1 MFVFAC
7 CHAHAAQMTMS
18 NKMSRQHLLMSGVA
32 IVVCYYCSLVQTAVR
47 AMMMRGVC
55 IRAHVFGACMYIRT
69 TMRIISHTPALEP
82 IKANVSIKVKY
93 HPHTQSREALLS
105 ARWSVSYSHGSATVR
120 VQVPPC
126 KYKSTVGS
134 TSLSPS
140 PLARTLPLPPTH
152 VENPSSLFLSRNFS
166 PSPLACQVKSGLVG
180 GSAKVSKF
188 GISAGD

>member
-1 MFVFAC
+1 MTRSNKMSQCLTRCRVN
-7 CHAHAAQMTMS
+7 TMS

-47 AMMMRGVC
+47 AMMMCGVC

-120 VQVPPC
+120 VQRRCTSPPRA
-126 KYKSTVGS
+126 SMQVHEHGRQHE
-134 TSLSPS
+134 SLTLPPRENSPS
-140 PLARTLPLPPTH
+140 PPNSRREPLIPISLQKLLPLSAR
-152 VENPSSLFLSRNFS
+152 VSSQIRSCRR
-166 PSPLACQVKSGLVG
+166 
-180 GSAKVSKF
+180 
-188 GISAGD
+188 